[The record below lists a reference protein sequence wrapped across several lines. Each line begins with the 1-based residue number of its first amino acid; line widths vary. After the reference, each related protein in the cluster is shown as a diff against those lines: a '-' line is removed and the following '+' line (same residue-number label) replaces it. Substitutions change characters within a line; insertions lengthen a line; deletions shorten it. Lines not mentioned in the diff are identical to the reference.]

1 MNKKEICDL
10 AGWLK
15 GLSVMQYSC
24 ELRMKVLRNMIACD
38 GVVKELED
46 AKKLIRDGWTEDEK
60 KAIEVNQKAL
70 IAVMNDRSYKLTDEE
85 MEANKVV
92 ENLNTV
98 FREAMKPKEEEVA
111 DVKLEKMTDEE
122 ICKLADGNDIKGGV
136 LLELTKWLQ

>member
-15 GLSVMQYSC
+15 GLNVMQYSC

-38 GVVKELED
+38 GVVNELEN
-46 AKKLIRDGWTEDEK
+46 AKKLIREGWTEEEK
-60 KAIEVNQKAL
+60 KAIEVNQKTL
-70 IAVMNDRSYKLTDEE
+70 IAAMNDRSYKLTDEE
-85 MEANKVV
+85 REANKVV
-92 ENLNTV
+92 ENLNTL